1 MWRPWEVAE
10 CVPLDYTIVRVV
22 VFITPIIQYS
32 NTPILRV
39 KERTM
44 NGRASFS
51 DHARRRWFSEMN
63 TVEKRE
69 RY

>member
-32 NTPILRV
+32 NTPCKGKNHERQSQLLRPCPEEV
-39 KERTM
+39 V
-44 NGRASFS
+44 F
-51 DHARRRWFSEMN
+51 
-63 TVEKRE
+63 
-69 RY
+69 